1 LDSIFS
7 IAEFTNNGDNR
18 IEDIEFIHYYQLLD
32 GMSDKD
38 QRQIK
43 IVEKENIFEKIE
55 KIKIVMI
62 NVSTGSSTIQENNDE
77 YKIIY
82 KEINE
87 SLYELSIK
95 NPNKFSDLWEFYT
108 YWKKI

>member
-38 QRQIK
+38 QIQIK
-43 IVEKENIFEKIE
+43 IVEKENILFI
-55 KIKIVMI
+55 
-62 NVSTGSSTIQENNDE
+62 
-77 YKIIY
+77 
-82 KEINE
+82 
-87 SLYELSIK
+87 
-95 NPNKFSDLWEFYT
+95 FC
-108 YWKKI
+108 